1 MLVLLQDE
9 FEPSQLQQLPTLRQL
24 TRLMVHVR
32 GQPGGMSFSSL
43 VSDVAEGVLRQQL
56 QQDIATSDRQHVA
69 KCHVQIAGFFL
80 ALPLATLPFPGYPT
94 SMKSA
99 HHQHPPVQLC

>member
-9 FEPSQLQQLPTLRQL
+9 FELSQLQQLPTLRQL

-43 VSDVAEGVLRQQL
+43 VSDVAEGMLRQQL

-69 KCHVQIAGFFL
+69 KCHVQI
-80 ALPLATLPFPGYPT
+80 GYPT

-99 HHQHPPVQLC
+99 QHQHPPVQLC